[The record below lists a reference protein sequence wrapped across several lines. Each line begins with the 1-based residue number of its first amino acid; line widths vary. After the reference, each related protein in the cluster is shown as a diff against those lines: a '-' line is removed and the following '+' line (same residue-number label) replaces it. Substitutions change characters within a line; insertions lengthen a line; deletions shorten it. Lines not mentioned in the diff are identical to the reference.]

1 MIAIGKRYRTKSTY
15 NWQNS
20 HTIIIIIII
29 FHKNTKYF
37 WLSFNSIVSITC
49 CANLKSLKSSLCL
62 DINSDFMG
70 IFVGGPRAPIRAR
83 ESYYVS
89 RIQFIRGRSFFRL
102 AVSMVQ
108 AGTQSKISS
117 GPDKN
122 TPGDSVPSGKS
133 KTIIRSC

>member
-62 DINSDFMG
+62 DINSAFMG
-70 IFVGGPRAPIRAR
+70 FMLYIRQR
-83 ESYYVS
+83 TTCPDQTS
-89 RIQFIRGRSFFRL
+89 RILLCI
-102 AVSMVQ
+102 
-108 AGTQSKISS
+108 
-117 GPDKN
+117 KN
-122 TPGDSVPSGKS
+122 IVY
-133 KTIIRSC
+133 